1 MGLASPA
8 CFQLCAYLVS
18 LGLQPTFIPWQRRW
32 RPTLP
37 SRDLCWRSII
47 AVTAD
52 PSTIATPTI
61 TRFPDGAKLTYMLR
75 CMRDVLETITLERLE
90 KRMDEATEQA
100 VERTV
105 ERRRSESEGT
115 RLQ

>member
-1 MGLASPA
+1 
-8 CFQLCAYLVS
+8 
-18 LGLQPTFIPWQRRW
+18 
-32 RPTLP
+32 
-37 SRDLCWRSII
+37 
-47 AVTAD
+47 
-52 PSTIATPTI
+52 
-61 TRFPDGAKLTYMLR
+61 
-75 CMRDVLETITLERLE
+75 MRDVLETITLERLE